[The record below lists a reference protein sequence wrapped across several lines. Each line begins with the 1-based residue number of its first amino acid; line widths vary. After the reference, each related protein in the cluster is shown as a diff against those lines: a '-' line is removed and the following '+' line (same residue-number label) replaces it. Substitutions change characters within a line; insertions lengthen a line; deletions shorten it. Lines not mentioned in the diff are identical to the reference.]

1 MVCCCYAGN
10 HRMGK
15 QEGSESVNTTN
26 EEDKI
31 GVSEVV
37 ELIGSHFEWYCE
49 QRLIRSISLPLF
61 PIPLE

>member
-1 MVCCCYAGN
+1 
-10 HRMGK
+10 MGK